1 MLMRMNSGKQKAFY
15 FMKLNAQRVSFEI
28 EMNETVKINE
38 KKQLLEK
45 LTGISQQKK
54 KLLKRII
61 WRK

>member
-45 LTGISQQKK
+45 LTGIS
-54 KLLKRII
+54 
-61 WRK
+61 